1 MIDAGGDHFHDGRM
15 WYYSQNNQQL
25 GPVPEEQIKSMLRAA
40 SLSSSSL
47 VWKEGMTDWK
57 PVTEIPELAIAINA
71 SAPSAY
77 TPPANNPYASPMSQP
92 ARTVAP
98 QASQAPMGAP
108 INGGGI
114 LAFAIVTTV
123 LCCPPF
129 GIVAIVFA
137 AQINS
142 KLAVGDYLGAA
153 ESARKSKMWSWIG
166 LGCGLVVTILYII
179 MVASVGL
186 AGA

>member
-1 MIDAGGDHFHDGRM
+1 M

-25 GPVPEEQIKSMLRAA
+25 GPVSEDQVKSMLRAA

-57 PVTEIPELAIAINA
+57 PVTEIPELAIAINV
-71 SAPSAY
+71 SATSAY
-77 TPPANNPYASPMSQP
+77 TPPTNNPYSSPMSQP
-92 ARTVAP
+92 VRTLSP
-98 QASQAPMGAP
+98 QATQVPMGVP

-129 GIVAIVFA
+129 GIVAIVFG

-142 KLAVGDYLGAA
+142 KLAMGDYLGAA

-166 LGCGLVVTILYII
+166 LGCGLVGTILYVLL
-179 MVASVGL
+179 VASVGL
-186 AGA
+186 AGG

>member
-1 MIDAGGDHFHDGRM
+1 M

-71 SAPSAY
+71 STPSAY
-77 TPPANNPYASPMSQP
+77 TPPASNPYASPMSQP
-92 ARTVAP
+92 AGTVAP

-108 INGGGI
+108 VNGGGI

-142 KLAVGDYLGAA
+142 KLAMGDYLGAA

-166 LGCGLVVTILYII
+166 LGCGLVVTILYIL